1 MLGIGIPYYKNSEEC
16 EVAFKKLVTTIDRQI
31 TNDMTVIYYEDGQI
45 SDWLE
50 YYDRG
55 RTKVLSNLINNGV
68 AFARNVILRYLK
80 QAGCDYI
87 LFLDSDDMVDC
98 NYLDEMLKACKEG
111 IYDLIESPFY
121 VNGREYQYYLRDNV
135 SGCAISMKLIGDLE
149 FSECYNVS
157 EDTIFIHTLYDKKK
171 ELKRF
176 MINARYFYNYGI
188 NPNSLMMRFERSEIK
203 LMKEV

>member
-1 MLGIGIPYYKNSEEC
+1 MLGIGIPYYKNSPEC
-16 EVAFKKLVTTIDRQI
+16 EVAFKKLVTTLDKQL
-31 TNDMTVIYYEDGQI
+31 TNDMRLIYYEDGQF
-45 SDWLE
+45 SEWLS

-55 RTKVLSNLINNGV
+55 VSKVVSNIINNGV

-80 QAGCDYI
+80 NQGCDYI
-87 LFLDSDDMVDC
+87 LFIDSDDMVDC
-98 NYLDEMLKACKEG
+98 NYLSEMYEACKSKE
-111 IYDLIESPFY
+111 YDLIESPFY
-121 VNGREYQYYLRDNV
+121 INGRVYQYFLRDNV
-135 SGCAISMKLIGDLE
+135 SGCAIKMDLIEDLE

-157 EDTIFIHTLYDKKK
+157 EDTIFIHSIYDKKK

>member
-45 SDWLE
+45 SDWLK

-80 QAGCDYI
+80 QAGCKYI

-135 SGCAISMKLIGDLE
+135 AGCAISMKLIGDLE

-176 MINARYFYNYGI
+176 KINARYFYNYGI